1 MNTNKAMFPL
11 PRTERAEAQR
21 FRTARYSRY
30 CSMGLI
36 GLVIPFVPVHAA
48 QQDPDAAA
56 PDTEATFNSRFLNGK
71 SRGEDLSRFAYENPI
86 LAGSYSS
93 DTYVNGRWQGSHD
106 YVFRNVADKTNA
118 ETCFSMTF
126 LEQIGIDTSLLHPS
140 ALNGQLPTPDTC
152 LTMTQWLPSATAQF
166 DSSTFRMDIN
176 VPQAFMH
183 RNARGYVNPKVWDH
197 GITAGKVTYN
207 FNAYQSEMTSAGSK
221 TRQQAAYLSLNT
233 GFNAGDWQFRHDSS
247 LSWQN
252 HKGAHWQKTATYARY
267 PVQRLRGQ
275 LTLGDSY
282 TSGELFDSVGFRGL
296 QLATDDRMLP
306 DSLNGYAPIIRGA
319 ADTNALV
326 EVYQNGQL
334 IYQTN
339 VSQGPFI
346 IEDLYPTGYGGDLQV
361 IINEANGQK
370 RSFRVPYASI
380 SQMLR
385 PGIGRYNITVGQVR
399 NLSNIDYHPNIIQ
412 ATFQRGLTNTLT
424 GYTGAVVSEEY
435 SAILGGAGIST
446 PIGAFS
452 LDIIESNARFLHNEN
467 MTGQSYKLG
476 YNKYVPSTNTSFTFA
491 AYRYSTSG
499 YMSLNNSFL
508 AHDYDR
514 RRQSIDDIARQ
525 RNELQI
531 SLSQGLA
538 EGWGS
543 LYLSSSIS
551 DYWNQSNRTK
561 EYQVGYNNSIGNI
574 SYSLSALRTRDSL
587 SEANTH
593 YYVTAS
599 MPIGNGG
606 SSTSINTTL
615 SYNEDQYESSQVGL
629 NGTAGRDGEYSYAVT
644 ASDYRSGGQTGA
656 INGQYNS
663 RYSNLNASYSQGRNY
678 HQASVGASGTIV
690 AHSQGL
696 TLTPQ
701 RGDTVALIEAPGAT
715 GAIVGNTSGVR
726 INNSGYAV
734 LPYVTP
740 YRLNT
745 ITLDPRDMSNDVE
758 LQTTT
763 RQVAPYAGAIVK
775 INYPT
780 LTGTP
785 MLIKVHRVNGE
796 KLPFGTA
803 VVDGQNQNIG
813 IVGQGSRVFL
823 RSSKTHD
830 RLSARWGDGNNET
843 CTFEFSTNNAASSA
857 GGYKILEAQCE
868 E

>member
-1 MNTNKAMFPL
+1 MNTNKAMLFL
-11 PRTERAEAQR
+11 SRAEGTEAR
-21 FRTARYSRY
+21 PYLTAGYSRY
-30 CSMGLI
+30 CSI
-36 GLVIPFVPVHAA
+36 GLLGLLIPLVPVHAA
-48 QQDPDAAA
+48 QQDTATTTDS
-56 PDTEATFNSRFLNGK
+56 EATFNSRFLNGK

-86 LAGSYSS
+86 LAGTYSS
-93 DTYVNGRWQGSHD
+93 DTYVNGHWQGSHD
-106 YVFRNVADKTNA
+106 YVFRNVAGQANA
-118 ETCFSMTF
+118 ETCFSMMF
-126 LEQIGIDTSLLHPS
+126 LEQLGVDTTLLHPNV
-140 ALNGQLPTPDTC
+140 LNGKQPTPDTC
-152 LTMTQWLPSATAQF
+152 LPMSKWLPLATAHY

-183 RNARGYVNPKVWDH
+183 HNARGYVNPKIWDH

-207 FNAYQSEMTSAGSK
+207 FNAYQSDMTNGGEK
-221 TRQQAAYLSLNT
+221 NRQQAAYLSLNT
-233 GFNAGDWQFRHDSS
+233 GFNIGDWQFRHDSS
-247 LSWQN
+247 LDWQN
-252 HKGAHWQKTATYARY
+252 NRGTRWQKTATYARY

-282 TSGELFDSVGFRGL
+282 TSGELFDSVGFRGI

-306 DSLNGYAPIIRGA
+306 DSLNGYAPTIRA
-319 ADTNALV
+319 VADTNALV

-339 VSQGPFI
+339 VSQGPFV

-370 RSFRVPYASI
+370 RSFRVPYASV

-385 PGIGRYNITVGQVR
+385 PGVGRYNVTVGQVR
-399 NLSNIDYHPNIIQ
+399 NVSNIDYHPNIIQ

-435 SAILGGAGIST
+435 SAVLGGAGVST

-452 LDIIESNARFLHNEN
+452 LDIIQSNARFLHNDN

-476 YNKYVPSTNTSFTFA
+476 YNKYMPSTNTSFTFA

-514 RRQSIDDIARQ
+514 RRQSIDEIARQ

-543 LYLSSSIS
+543 LYLSSSVS

-561 EYQVGYNNSIGNI
+561 EYQLGYNNSIGNI

-599 MPIGNGG
+599 MPIGSSG

-629 NGTAGRDGEYSYAVT
+629 NGTAGRDGEFSYAVT
-644 ASDYRSGGQTGA
+644 ASDYRTGGQTGA
-656 INGQYNS
+656 LNGQYNS
-663 RYSNLNASYSQGRNY
+663 RYSNFNASYSQGRNY

-690 AHSQGL
+690 AHSHGL

-701 RGDTVALIEAPGAT
+701 RGDTVALIEAPGAA
-715 GAIVGNTSGVR
+715 GAIVGNASGIR
-726 INNSGYAV
+726 INDSGYAV

-745 ITLDPRDMSNDVE
+745 VTLDPRDMSNDVE

-763 RQVAPYAGAIVK
+763 RQVAPYAGAIVRV
-775 INYPT
+775 NYPT
-780 LTGTP
+780 QTGTP
-785 MLIKVHRVNGE
+785 MLIKVRRANGE
-796 KLPFGTA
+796 KLPFGTT
-803 VVDGQNQNIG
+803 VVDSQNQNVG

-823 RSSKTHD
+823 RSNKTHD
-830 RLSARWGDGNNET
+830 RLNARWGDNNSEV
-843 CTFEFSTNNAASSA
+843 CTFEFSTDKVTSSA